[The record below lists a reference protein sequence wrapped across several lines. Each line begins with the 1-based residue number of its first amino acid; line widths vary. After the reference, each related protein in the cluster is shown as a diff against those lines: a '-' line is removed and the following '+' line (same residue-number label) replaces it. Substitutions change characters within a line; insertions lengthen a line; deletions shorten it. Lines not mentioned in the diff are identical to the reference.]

1 MFGRSRLAR
10 AGAGRIAGL
19 RHEAVDHAVELHA
32 VVEVALDQR
41 LDLRD
46 VLRRDVGPHLD
57 DRAAINRVEIEQLVL
72 GSSGGRRGES
82 GGGGSAS
89 DETATVD
96 THIASLVSLFA
107 AREGALERVGGL
119 GRREGG
125 NIAAK
130 SGDLA
135 HESSAYMA
143 KPH

>member
-1 MFGRSRLAR
+1 M
-10 AGAGRIAGL
+10 
-19 RHEAVDHAVELHA
+19 ELHA

-46 VLRRDVGPHLD
+46 VLRRDVGPRLD
-57 DRAAINRVEIEQLVL
+57 DRAAVDRVEIEQLVL

-89 DETATVD
+89 DETAAVD
-96 THIASLVSLFA
+96 THIPSQVSLFA
-107 AREGALERVGGL
+107 ARERALERVGGL
-119 GRREGG
+119 GRRESG

-143 KPH
+143 QPH